1 MANLEIEE
9 EPMLSPPQRSH
20 GLQGSDFRAR
30 SRSMHIPMV
39 SHREATRTLDSVK
52 TFPQK
57 KSASSSFYSTA
68 THETLHLSS
77 SRRGG
82 GPLRWHRAMTGRLQ
96 YNPLQAEFD
105 SIFEGS
111 AWRVPSFCS
120 SCVPGVIH
128 PDSVK
133 QWNKIIAILSLV
145 AIFLDPL
152 FFFLLYVEKHLN
164 CIVISWTM
172 TRPLIL
178 LRSINDLVYFMNML
192 LQFRLAYV
200 SAGSRLRGTDLI
212 DDPKKIARHYLTSYF
227 FLDLFIALPLP
238 QVASNPTFHVRIKH
252 KKVDYHVIRAKV
264 QSGFIVTHFV
274 NSIDQLVDIT
284 KSIRNFDV
292 HYVRITVLFLLPNV
306 QIIVLFVLPRYF
318 GASHAESLLCGVIL
332 VQYIPRLFRF
342 LPLLIVQSPEGF
354 IFESAWANFFI
365 NILIFI
371 LSGHVVGSCWYLFGL
386 QRVNQCLRDACHN
399 SVVTQCMKI
408 IDCGYDRFSHYT
420 SSDSEMWRNNA
431 NATACLNSS
440 SGAFD
445 YGIYAN
451 VVQLTTHPKI
461 VKKYLYAL
469 YWGFQQISTLAGNQT
484 PSDFEFEVLFIMA
497 ITGIGLLL
505 FALLIG
511 NIQNYLQALGQR
523 TLEMQLRGRD
533 VEQWMSQFH
542 LPEDLRR
549 KIRHVERYN
558 WAATIGVN
566 AEMLMEN
573 MPEDLQRDIR
583 RHLFRFIKRV
593 RIFSMMDEP
602 ILDAICEKLRHKIY
616 IKGSNILYNGGL
628 VEKMVFV
635 MHGKLESIEGEDGIR
650 ISLTQGDACGEELL
664 QWCLENSLLY
674 TASRKPEKVL
684 RSERTVRALT
694 NVEVFSLRADD
705 LEEVIIRFSRL
716 FQRPRVQAA
725 LRYESPYWRSLA
737 ATRIQMAWRNRKNRL
752 NQEIQV

>member
-238 QVASNPTFHVRIKH
+238 
-252 KKVDYHVIRAKV
+252 
-264 QSGFIVTHFV
+264 
-274 NSIDQLVDIT
+274 
-284 KSIRNFDV
+284 
-292 HYVRITVLFLLPNV
+292 

>member
-152 FFFLLYVEKHLN
+152 FFFLLYVEK
-164 CIVISWTM
+164 
-172 TRPLIL
+172 
-178 LRSINDLVYFMNML
+178 
-192 LQFRLAYV
+192 FRLAYV

-238 QVASNPTFHVRIKH
+238 
-252 KKVDYHVIRAKV
+252 
-264 QSGFIVTHFV
+264 
-274 NSIDQLVDIT
+274 
-284 KSIRNFDV
+284 
-292 HYVRITVLFLLPNV
+292 

-752 NQEIQV
+752 NQIQV

>member
-1 MANLEIEE
+1 MANFEIEE
-9 EPMLSPPQRSH
+9 EPMLSPPQRSD
-20 GLQGSDFRAR
+20 GLRGSDFQAR

-39 SHREATRTLDSVK
+39 SHREAIRTLDSVK

-57 KSASSSFYSTA
+57 KSGSSSFYSTA
-68 THETLHLSS
+68 THETVHLSS

-82 GPLRWHRAMTGRLQ
+82 TSQHSPTSGPLRWHRAMTGRLQ
-96 YNPLQAEFD
+96 YNPLRAEFD

-133 QWNKIIAILSLV
+133 QWNKIIAILSLA

-164 CIVISWTM
+164 CIVISRTM
-172 TRPLIL
+172 TRPLVL

-238 QVASNPTFHVRIKH
+238 Q
-252 KKVDYHVIRAKV
+252 
-264 QSGFIVTHFV
+264 
-274 NSIDQLVDIT
+274 
-284 KSIRNFDV
+284 
-292 HYVRITVLFLLPNV
+292 
-306 QIIVLFVLPRYF
+306 IIVLFVLPRYF

-354 IFESAWANFFI
+354 IFESAWTNFVI

-461 VKKYLYAL
+461 VKKYVYAL

-484 PSDFEFEVLFIMA
+484 PSDFEFEVLFLMA

-542 LPEDLRR
+542 LPEYLRR
-549 KIRHVERYN
+549 LRFGYENRTRKDTGNKIQRTETQKLVFLFFVWKIRHVERYN

-583 RHLFRFIKRV
+583 RHLFRFIK
-593 RIFSMMDEP
+593 
-602 ILDAICEKLRHKIY
+602 
-616 IKGSNILYNGGL
+616 
-628 VEKMVFV
+628 
-635 MHGKLESIEGEDGIR
+635 
-650 ISLTQGDACGEELL
+650 
-664 QWCLENSLLY
+664 
-674 TASRKPEKVL
+674 KV
-684 RSERTVRALT
+684 
-694 NVEVFSLRADD
+694 
-705 LEEVIIRFSRL
+705 
-716 FQRPRVQAA
+716 
-725 LRYESPYWRSLA
+725 
-737 ATRIQMAWRNRKNRL
+737 
-752 NQEIQV
+752 

>member
-238 QVASNPTFHVRIKH
+238 
-252 KKVDYHVIRAKV
+252 
-264 QSGFIVTHFV
+264 
-274 NSIDQLVDIT
+274 
-284 KSIRNFDV
+284 
-292 HYVRITVLFLLPNV
+292 

-752 NQEIQV
+752 NQIQV

>member
-1 MANLEIEE
+1 
-9 EPMLSPPQRSH
+9 
-20 GLQGSDFRAR
+20 
-30 SRSMHIPMV
+30 
-39 SHREATRTLDSVK
+39 
-52 TFPQK
+52 
-57 KSASSSFYSTA
+57 
-68 THETLHLSS
+68 
-77 SRRGG
+77 
-82 GPLRWHRAMTGRLQ
+82 MTGRLQ
-96 YNPLQAEFD
+96 YNPLRAEFD

-133 QWNKIIAILSLV
+133 QWNKIIAILSLA

-164 CIVISWTM
+164 CIVISRTM
-172 TRPLIL
+172 TRPLVL

-238 QVASNPTFHVRIKH
+238 Q
-252 KKVDYHVIRAKV
+252 
-264 QSGFIVTHFV
+264 
-274 NSIDQLVDIT
+274 
-284 KSIRNFDV
+284 
-292 HYVRITVLFLLPNV
+292 
-306 QIIVLFVLPRYF
+306 IIVLFVLPRYF

-354 IFESAWANFFI
+354 IFESAWTNFVI

-461 VKKYLYAL
+461 VKKYVYAL

-484 PSDFEFEVLFIMA
+484 PSDFEFEVLFLMA

-542 LPEDLRR
+542 LPEYLRR
-549 KIRHVERYN
+549 LRFGYENRTRKDTGNKIQRTETQKLVFLFFVWKIRHVERYN

-583 RHLFRFIKRV
+583 RHLFRFIK
-593 RIFSMMDEP
+593 
-602 ILDAICEKLRHKIY
+602 
-616 IKGSNILYNGGL
+616 
-628 VEKMVFV
+628 
-635 MHGKLESIEGEDGIR
+635 
-650 ISLTQGDACGEELL
+650 
-664 QWCLENSLLY
+664 
-674 TASRKPEKVL
+674 KV
-684 RSERTVRALT
+684 
-694 NVEVFSLRADD
+694 
-705 LEEVIIRFSRL
+705 
-716 FQRPRVQAA
+716 
-725 LRYESPYWRSLA
+725 
-737 ATRIQMAWRNRKNRL
+737 
-752 NQEIQV
+752 

>member
-1 MANLEIEE
+1 MANFEIEE
-9 EPMLSPPQRSH
+9 EPMLSPPQRSD
-20 GLQGSDFRAR
+20 GLRGSDFQAR

-39 SHREATRTLDSVK
+39 SHREAIRTLDSVK

-57 KSASSSFYSTA
+57 KSGSSSFYSTA
-68 THETLHLSS
+68 THETVHLSS

-82 GPLRWHRAMTGRLQ
+82 TSQHSPTSGPLRWHRAMTGRLQ
-96 YNPLQAEFD
+96 YNPLRAEFD

-133 QWNKIIAILSLV
+133 QWNKIIAILSLA

-164 CIVISWTM
+164 CIVISRTM
-172 TRPLIL
+172 TRPLVL

-238 QVASNPTFHVRIKH
+238 QMQLICDNQASLHVASNPTFH
-252 KKVDYHVIRAKV
+252 
-264 QSGFIVTHFV
+264 
-274 NSIDQLVDIT
+274 
-284 KSIRNFDV
+284 
-292 HYVRITVLFLLPNV
+292 
-306 QIIVLFVLPRYF
+306 IIVLFVLPRYF

-354 IFESAWANFFI
+354 IFESAWTNFVI

-461 VKKYLYAL
+461 VKKYVYAL

-484 PSDFEFEVLFIMA
+484 PSDFEFEVLFLMA

-542 LPEDLRR
+542 LPEYLRR
-549 KIRHVERYN
+549 LRFGYENRTRKDTGNKIQRTETQKLVFLFFVWKIRHVERYN

-583 RHLFRFIKRV
+583 RHLFRFIK
-593 RIFSMMDEP
+593 
-602 ILDAICEKLRHKIY
+602 
-616 IKGSNILYNGGL
+616 
-628 VEKMVFV
+628 
-635 MHGKLESIEGEDGIR
+635 
-650 ISLTQGDACGEELL
+650 
-664 QWCLENSLLY
+664 
-674 TASRKPEKVL
+674 KV
-684 RSERTVRALT
+684 
-694 NVEVFSLRADD
+694 
-705 LEEVIIRFSRL
+705 
-716 FQRPRVQAA
+716 
-725 LRYESPYWRSLA
+725 
-737 ATRIQMAWRNRKNRL
+737 
-752 NQEIQV
+752 

>member
-238 QVASNPTFHVRIKH
+238 Q
-252 KKVDYHVIRAKV
+252 
-264 QSGFIVTHFV
+264 
-274 NSIDQLVDIT
+274 
-284 KSIRNFDV
+284 
-292 HYVRITVLFLLPNV
+292 
-306 QIIVLFVLPRYF
+306 IIVLFVLPRYF

-511 NIQNYLQALGQR
+511 NIQNYLQALGQRLQFGQCIFFHIAYR

-752 NQEIQV
+752 NRKRAASQTN

>member
-152 FFFLLYVEKHLN
+152 FFFLLYVEK
-164 CIVISWTM
+164 
-172 TRPLIL
+172 
-178 LRSINDLVYFMNML
+178 
-192 LQFRLAYV
+192 FRLAYV

-238 QVASNPTFHVRIKH
+238 
-252 KKVDYHVIRAKV
+252 
-264 QSGFIVTHFV
+264 
-274 NSIDQLVDIT
+274 
-284 KSIRNFDV
+284 
-292 HYVRITVLFLLPNV
+292 

-752 NQEIQV
+752 NRKRAASQTN

>member
-238 QVASNPTFHVRIKH
+238 
-252 KKVDYHVIRAKV
+252 
-264 QSGFIVTHFV
+264 
-274 NSIDQLVDIT
+274 
-284 KSIRNFDV
+284 
-292 HYVRITVLFLLPNV
+292 

-752 NQEIQV
+752 NRKRAASQTN

>member
-238 QVASNPTFHVRIKH
+238 Q
-252 KKVDYHVIRAKV
+252 
-264 QSGFIVTHFV
+264 
-274 NSIDQLVDIT
+274 
-284 KSIRNFDV
+284 
-292 HYVRITVLFLLPNV
+292 
-306 QIIVLFVLPRYF
+306 IIVLFVLPRYF

-511 NIQNYLQALGQR
+511 NIQNYLQALGQRLQFGQCIFFHIAYR

-752 NQEIQV
+752 NQIQV

>member
-238 QVASNPTFHVRIKH
+238 Q
-252 KKVDYHVIRAKV
+252 
-264 QSGFIVTHFV
+264 
-274 NSIDQLVDIT
+274 
-284 KSIRNFDV
+284 
-292 HYVRITVLFLLPNV
+292 
-306 QIIVLFVLPRYF
+306 IIVLFVLPRYF

-511 NIQNYLQALGQR
+511 NIQNYLQALGQRLQFGQCIFFHIAYR